1 MRRGPKKKIFRRRR
15 RLGVFLYLPLTLLVL
30 GGLLVLGF
38 DFIGSAASRH
48 VTEVKSPV
56 LAKAPQTMSGKA
68 RDAAKAKEKAA
79 EQKKIEEQKAAEAKE
94 DRRETEGRRGEGRCE
109 KSRREKSRRE
119 GGGG

>member
-79 EQKKIEEQKAAEAKE
+79 EQKKIEEQKAAEQKRIEEKRKADAEKAAAKKS
-94 DRRETEGRRGEGRCE
+94 RCG
-109 KSRREKSRRE
+109 KSRREE
-119 GGGG
+119 GGG